1 MDVFGGTFP
10 SLSRR
15 QIDLHGCSW
24 KKFLKCFSVCVLY
37 KCITLNKR
45 PKWYA
50 MKSLHSNAAAIKRI
64 LFFLQYKLVLCLSS
78 THWSNP
84 IGCRWN
90 DRSCMLSLLTKLSAR
105 ICLCVFPGTNFCGLG
120 NNCHSNAT
128 CINLTTRFACQCLPG
143 YRGDGVHCEGKSRTI
158 LSVTLK

>member
-1 MDVFGGTFP
+1 MEVFMGTFP

-64 LFFLQYKLVLCLSS
+64 LFFLQYKLVLYLSS

-84 IGCRWN
+84 IGCRWHDHACYHYWQN
-90 DRSCMLSLLTKLSAR
+90 WVHEFVCVYFQVPISAALET
-105 ICLCVFPGTNFCGLG
+105 IATPMQPASTWQQGLPVSVCQVTVAMAFIVKVNQQPFC
-120 NNCHSNAT
+120 
-128 CINLTTRFACQCLPG
+128 Q
-143 YRGDGVHCEGKSRTI
+143 
-158 LSVTLK
+158 